1 MQGQSII
8 RLVNTVEGSGNQMKG
23 RVWSGNCA
31 GYGLVSTV
39 NCNYKSEIEVRSRS
53 RSRIRSE
60 VQCEGKCSA
69 KGSASISKLASSI
82 YYIF

>member
-39 NCNYKSEIEVRSRS
+39 NCNCKSESEVWSASNTIAKRSP
-53 RSRIRSE
+53 IRSE
-60 VQCEGKCSA
+60 VQCEGKC
-69 KGSASISKLASSI
+69 LD
-82 YYIF
+82 F